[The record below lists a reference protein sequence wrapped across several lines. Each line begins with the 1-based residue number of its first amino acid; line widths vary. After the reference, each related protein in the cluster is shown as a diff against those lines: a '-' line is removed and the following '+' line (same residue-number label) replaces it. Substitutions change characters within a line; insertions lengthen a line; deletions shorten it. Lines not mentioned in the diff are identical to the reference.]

1 MAMSSLLNHIRT
13 METMRDED
21 VLCAPLLHLSHPG
34 PPVAHDMHMH
44 VSACTLDP
52 LGLTCLRGAVQSG
65 TDQAQAYFQIYAE
78 AIGQV
83 RKWADPDALT
93 PEQVRALAQHGQGE
107 AEPEEGVRKPASPAK
122 AGSSPR
128 SLLPRQRSARRAS
141 FQDVRAQPTQ
151 TTVMT
156 SAEKGL

>member
-1 MAMSSLLNHIRT
+1 MG
-13 METMRDED
+13 
-21 VLCAPLLHLSHPG
+21 LH
-34 PPVAHDMHMH
+34 
-44 VSACTLDP
+44 
-52 LGLTCLRGAVQSG
+52 VQSG

-93 PEQVRALAQHGQGE
+93 PEQVRALA
-107 AEPEEGVRKPASPAK
+107 
-122 AGSSPR
+122 
-128 SLLPRQRSARRAS
+128 RQRSARRAS

-156 SAEKGL
+156 SAEQKSYDI